1 MEKGKQL
8 RKVLSIDLGTSRVK
22 VVVSSENGDTLART
36 EQSYPM
42 DVRPGGIAE
51 QSPEDWINAINACT
65 EELAGKGNNAWPPD
79 ICSITGQMHSIVL
92 LAENGSLLRKAI
104 ICSDFRADEEM
115 AEIES
120 CVTAENIL
128 RITGSPGISMLP
140 GPKILWIKK
149 HEPQVYERI
158 KKLLFPKDYIGYIM
172 TGETATDPSD
182 ASGTMFYDCVKRQW
196 DESLCN
202 ACAVP
207 IEILPP
213 VKPAEAIRGIV
224 TSSFAARSLI
234 PAGTPVIV
242 GGGDLPATVMGTGVV
257 YDTDVGISLGTAG
270 IVFRLADRLQDSV
283 LGKIF
288 YFCHVLEDTLVSMG
302 SCPGTGFS
310 VDWFEKQ
317 AVRLP
322 LELGKRVGDIDRAPI
337 LKPPEL
343 YFLPYLLGTGS
354 PYMDY
359 RPKGAFLGLSHHHN
373 QEDLRRA
380 VYEGISYSLK
390 QSFELLQV
398 ERSPVE
404 RVFVCAGGSY
414 NKDWLQVLANIIG
427 LPLRTLEQ
435 KDTAVVGA
443 AILGGYAAGW
453 FDSIEAGVNIFVK
466 EDKQIQPQAESVC
479 NYKDGYL
486 NYRKLSEMVVGFH
499 PEQSSH

>member
-22 VVVSSENGDTLART
+22 VVVYSENGDILVRT
-36 EQSYPM
+36 ERYYPM
-42 DVRPGGIAE
+42 DVQAGGIAE
-51 QSPEDWINAINACT
+51 QSPEDWISAINACT

-79 ICSITGQMHSIVL
+79 ICSITGQMHGLVL
-92 LAENGSLLRKAI
+92 LTENGSLLRKAI

-115 AEIES
+115 AEIKS
-120 CVTAENIL
+120 RVTEENIL

-149 HEPQVYERI
+149 HEPLVYEQI
-158 KKLLFPKDYIGYIM
+158 KKLLFPKDYIGYVM

-202 ACAVP
+202 ASAVP
-207 IEILPP
+207 IEILSP
-213 VKPAEAIRGIV
+213 VKPAEVIRGIV
-224 TSSFAARSLI
+224 TSSFAASSLI

-257 YDTDVGISLGTAG
+257 YDTDIGVSLGTAG

-288 YFCHVLEDTLVSMG
+288 YFCHVLENTLVSMG

-317 AVRLP
+317 VVRLP
-322 LELGKRVGDIDRAPI
+322 LKPGKRVGDIDRAPI

-354 PYMDY
+354 PYMNY
-359 RPKGAFLGLSHHHN
+359 AQKGAFLGLSHYHN

-398 ERSPVE
+398 ERPSVE

-453 FDSIEAGVNIFVK
+453 FDSIEAGVNMFVK
-466 EDKQIQPQAESVC
+466 EDKQIQPQVESVR

-486 NYRKLSEMVVGFH
+486 NYIKLSEMFIGFR
-499 PEQSSH
+499 PEQPSH

>member
-1 MEKGKQL
+1 MEKVKQL

-22 VVVSSENGDTLART
+22 VVVSSENGDILART

-65 EELAGKGNNAWPPD
+65 KELAGKGNNAWPPD
-79 ICSITGQMHSIVL
+79 ICSITGQMHGLVL

-104 ICSDFRADEEM
+104 VCSDFRADEEL
-115 AEIES
+115 AEIKS
-120 CVTAENIL
+120 RVTEENIL
-128 RITGSPGISMLP
+128 QITGSPGISMLP

-149 HEPQVYERI
+149 HESLVYEQI
-158 KKLLFPKDYIGYIM
+158 KKLLFPKDYIGYVM

-182 ASGTMFYDCVKRQW
+182 ASGTMFYNCIKRQW

-207 IEILPP
+207 MEILPTI
-213 VKPAEAIRGIV
+213 KPAEAIRGIA
-224 TSSFAARSLI
+224 TRSYAEKSLI
-234 PAGTPVIV
+234 PTGTPVIV
-242 GGGDLPATVMGTGVV
+242 GGGDLPATVIGTGVV
-257 YDTDVGISLGTAG
+257 SDTDVGISLGTAG
-270 IVFRLADRLQDSV
+270 IVFRLAYHIQNSV

-288 YFCHVLEDTLVSMG
+288 YFCHVLEGTVVSMG
-302 SCPGTGFS
+302 SCPGAGFS
-310 VDWFEKQ
+310 VDWFERQ
-317 AVRLP
+317 AIRLP
-322 LELGKRVGDIDRAPI
+322 LSSKKRVGDIDRTPI
-337 LKPPEL
+337 SKPPEL

-354 PYMDY
+354 PHMDY
-359 RPKGAFLGLSHHHN
+359 TPKGAFLGLSHHHN

-398 ERSPVE
+398 ERSNVK

-414 NKDWLQVLANIIG
+414 NEDWLQILANIIG
-427 LPLRTLEQ
+427 FPLRTLVQ

-453 FDSIEAGVNIFVK
+453 FDSIEAGVKIFVK
-466 EDKQIQPQAESVC
+466 EDKQIEPQAESVC

-486 NYRKLSEMVVGFH
+486 NYIKLSEMVVRFH
-499 PEQSSH
+499 F